1 MNSSLSFLAPKRLP
15 RMLSALGLSLLTGC
29 AALPTPVVLNQPS
42 FDGMSALVGQEAPG
56 RPLHVLLAH
65 GMGTPTPN
73 GFDAFIAS
81 LAGRFGLVQIPPA
94 EVEPQWQGCHPET
107 PAPPG
112 LIQPKPEP
120 IENAS
125 VYRDNRAQLYTYN
138 FAPSPND
145 KPTLTVSYLLW
156 APLTAQVKCD
166 LEEEDNSAPQKQ
178 AFAAFAKDFID
189 DKLADALLYAGTYRK
204 EVIRP
209 SVQGALCK
217 VTRGTWHADS
227 GTCAPGDYHDP
238 TVIITYSLGG
248 YMLMDSIQAELRAD
262 DCRPNSGGGPAEKIL
277 ENTPVIYMMA
287 NQLALLDLSTLRR
300 DPQAAKT
307 KAAATEAVT
316 KQFAKC
322 WLIAR
327 GRAKS
332 EARLSGA
339 AATSQVVAFS
349 DPNDILSWRL
359 EPKNLKLPRPD
370 WGEVAVTDV
379 YMSNNEFS
387 IPSLFSDPA
396 NAHTGYFVNP
406 TVMDML
412 ICGMNNGAVGVC
424 PPNPM
429 L

>member
-1 MNSSLSFLAPKRLP
+1 
-15 RMLSALGLSLLTGC
+15 MLSALGLSLLTGC

-94 EVEPQWQGCHPET
+94 EVEPQWQGRHPET

-138 FAPSPND
+138 FAPNPND
-145 KPTLTVSYLLW
+145 KAHAHGELPSLGAADRTGQMRSRGGGH
-156 APLTAQVKCD
+156 
-166 LEEEDNSAPQKQ
+166 SAPQKQ

-227 GTCAPGDYHDP
+227 GTCAPGDHHYP
-238 TVIITYSLGG
+238 TVIITHSLGG

-359 EPKNLKLPRPD
+359 EPKNLKLPRRLGRGRHD
-370 WGEVAVTDV
+370 RRLYVE
-379 YMSNNEFS
+379 
-387 IPSLFSDPA
+387 
-396 NAHTGYFVNP
+396 
-406 TVMDML
+406 
-412 ICGMNNGAVGVC
+412 
-424 PPNPM
+424 
-429 L
+429 